1 MTEIVK
7 AYSYSHKDKEV
18 SFYVD
23 LDEFEYKC
31 KTCKEDLDQE
41 LGCVNCFCIQYWA
54 YDKKDLP
61 TELQELRAE
70 RIGKI

>member
-31 KTCKEDLDQE
+31 KTCKEELDQE
-41 LGCVNCFCIQYWA
+41 LGCVNCFCIQYWN
-54 YDKKDLP
+54 LNENSIP
-61 TELQELRAE
+61 TDIKHLRIE
-70 RIGKI
+70 RIEKI